1 MKQVEIVQSDM
12 NGDIDVDCVFT
23 PGSGTFGQASVDDS
37 LMASHTQG
45 TANDVFTLE
54 DGLLKVEGVQGIYGL
69 EEGNLYAYS
78 NVTASAKVFTEIP
91 NKVVSFQYN
100 AEGLRTKKTMTL
112 LGRVTETEYILHG
125 KLVTEMIVRKYDE
138 ADPTEITEENSLHFF
153 YDAQSRPAM
162 VTHNGQPY
170 RYLHN
175 LQGDITGILD
185 SNGNAV
191 VQYRYDAWGKPLSTV
206 CSLTTELASLN
217 PFRYRAY
224 VFDGET
230 GLYYLRSR
238 YYYPILMRFLCADEL
253 IGSYSSLVSHNLYD
267 YCLGSPLSACDENGH
282 SIRSV
287 FEVIAIVVAL
297 VKAAEVI
304 IPAIG
309 AEIQLV
315 VNRAKAKQALSN
327 SAKKQTDYLANYPY
341 GGAEAAFGEG
351 ILGKLEWFYGQ
362 VNHDAPMDYKRPWRR
377 PWWSL
382 GCDTFFFRGKMI
394 SFEEYGN
401 INYGYVGK
409 ALGIWDWVIY
419 AGGGYA
425 AVTRG
430 GDTSG
435 NIGYF
440 FDSERDHDNIAWGI
454 SIYKDMWGND

>member
-125 KLVTEMIVRKYDE
+125 KLVTEMIVRKYDA
-138 ADPTEITEENSLHFF
+138 ADPTEITEENVLHFF

-162 VTHNGQPY
+162 VMYNGITY

-175 LQGDITGILD
+175 LQGDIVAILD

-191 VQYRYDAWGKPLSTV
+191 VEYRYDEWGMPIAIV
-206 CSLTTELASLN
+206 GSLNATLGSRN
-217 PFRYRAY
+217 PFRYRGY
-224 VFDGET
+224 IYDEET

-238 YYYPILMRFLCADEL
+238 YYNPAVGRFVNADDIIKPKALLSSVYAYCANEPVVRVDYSGKLYLSIEL
-253 IGSYSSLVSHNLYD
+253 YTIALSTPPLEKYDFSNTLLAMKFTKRIRASNVVRERIIEYIKAIPKGKKSYSRTESIGWEFGKSLKS
-267 YCLGSPLSACDENGH
+267 
-282 SIRSV
+282 
-287 FEVIAIVVAL
+287 
-297 VKAAEVI
+297 
-304 IPAIG
+304 
-309 AEIQLV
+309 
-315 VNRAKAKQALSN
+315 LSN
-327 SAKKQTDYLANYPY
+327 NDLDLALAVGHASDMTITVEKVDKGFLESIFFWGDKYKVTYTLKDTYDFDRWAGTDR
-341 GGAEAAFGEG
+341 EAALIWLNDTLGYEPQEAG
-351 ILGKLEWFYGQ
+351 IL
-362 VNHDAPMDYKRPWRR
+362 N
-377 PWWSL
+377 
-382 GCDTFFFRGKMI
+382 
-394 SFEEYGN
+394 EYS
-401 INYGYVGK
+401 YTCTDSYY
-409 ALGIWDWVIY
+409 IY
-419 AGGGYA
+419 AY
-425 AVTRG
+425 
-430 GDTSG
+430 
-435 NIGYF
+435 N
-440 FDSERDHDNIAWGI
+440 
-454 SIYKDMWGND
+454 